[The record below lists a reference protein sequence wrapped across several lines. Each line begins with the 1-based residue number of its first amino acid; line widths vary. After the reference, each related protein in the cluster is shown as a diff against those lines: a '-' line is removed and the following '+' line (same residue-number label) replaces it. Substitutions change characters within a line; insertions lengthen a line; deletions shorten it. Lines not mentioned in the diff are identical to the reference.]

1 MSKLHCEARNGR
13 DLAPTEPMERPNPA
27 NLLLDQKCSFCPG
40 SKCCTYFTQEVPTPR
55 SKLDFDNLLWQVAHR
70 DTQLFKDDGK
80 WYLLV
85 NNPCIHLL
93 PDGRCGIYATRPQA
107 CRVHSNEY
115 CEFDAPAEDGF
126 DLFFPNY
133 DALLAYCKKR
143 FKRWP

>member
-1 MSKLHCEARNGR
+1 VSNLPATARGLTLQPAGAM
-13 DLAPTEPMERPNPA
+13 DSPNPA
-27 NLLLDQKCSFCPG
+27 NLLLEEKCSFCPG
-40 SKCCTYFTQEVPTPR
+40 SKCCTYLTQEVPTPR
-55 SKLDFDNLLWQVAHR
+55 SKLDFDNLLWQIAHR
-70 DTQLFKDDGK
+70 DTQVFKDEGK
-80 WYLLV
+80 WYLLI
-85 NNPCIHLL
+85 NNPCTHLL

-126 DLFFPNY
+126 ELFFPDY